1 MDIKGTILRAKDGHP
16 VPVLERDGLKRHLGS
31 MYDGAVAASCWCEK
45 VVSGMPHFLFGCTK
59 IVICGGKY
67 HFVWHGGLRDCVG
80 TYRKGARAD
89 FSL

>member
-45 VVSGMPHFLFGCTK
+45 VVSKRTENIILFGK
-59 IVICGGKY
+59 IFPIIGYLPFHVAKRY
-67 HFVWHGGLRDCVG
+67 FQNAV
-80 TYRKGARAD
+80 
-89 FSL
+89 

>member
-45 VVSGMPHFLFGCTK
+45 VVS
-59 IVICGGKY
+59 KY
-67 HFVWHGGLRDCVG
+67 HFVWHGGLPGCVG
-80 TYRKGARAD
+80 TYRKGAGAD
-89 FSL
+89 ISL

>member
-45 VVSGMPHFLFGCTK
+45 VLSKRTENIILFGMGDCR
-59 IVICGGKY
+59 IVLELIEKVPGQILVYEPEKLSV
-67 HFVWHGGLRDCVG
+67 FTDAN
-80 TYRKGARAD
+80 K
-89 FSL
+89 

>member
-45 VVSGMPHFLFGCTK
+45 VVSKRTENIIFF
-59 IVICGGKY
+59 
-67 HFVWHGGLRDCVG
+67 WHGGLPDCVG
-80 TYRKGARAD
+80 TYRKGAGAD
-89 FSL
+89 ISL